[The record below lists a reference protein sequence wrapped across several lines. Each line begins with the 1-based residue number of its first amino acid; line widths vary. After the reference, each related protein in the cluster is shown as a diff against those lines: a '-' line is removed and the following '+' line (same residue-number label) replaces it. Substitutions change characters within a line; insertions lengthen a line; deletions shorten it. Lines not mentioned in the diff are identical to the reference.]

1 MLLKFTAMLT
11 KERYATA
18 TIWESLMGL
27 KNQNLRILLIF
38 GFSVLLAVPAWAE
51 RPKMLVMDLKATRV
65 EEDIVSIITDLI
77 STELTTHEEFEIIT
91 GADMRQMAEL
101 EAERQSIGCMDDSS
115 CLAELAGAMGARLV
129 VYGSV
134 GKLGK
139 NIIISL
145 NLFDSEKAKSAG
157 RENIRATTLD
167 TLPDQ
172 IPAAVA
178 KLVSKFSKE
187 LQAQKAVKVAKA
199 EPTPEPAAS
208 QVTQPEPQKT
218 ETPPAAPP
226 EKETAPAATAE
237 VKTGSSALILGGGI
251 AALVVGLG
259 STGFGTWG
267 LTSAPAILG
276 NADATAQSKE
286 MAVSAY
292 ESSPLLIGTGIVA
305 LLGGGALLFWPSEE
319 GGDE

>member
-1 MLLKFTAMLT
+1 MTSKRTFLT
-11 KERYATA
+11 PVL
-18 TIWESLMGL
+18 IWGISC
-27 KNQNLRILLIF
+27 F
-38 GFSVLLAVPAWAE
+38 LALPAFAE
-51 RPKMLVMDLKATRV
+51 KPKMLVMDLKATRV

-101 EAERQSIGCMDDSS
+101 EAERQSLGCMDDSS

-172 IPAAVA
+172 IPPAVA
-178 KLVSKFSKE
+178 KLVSKFSEEHK
-187 LQAQKAVKVAKA
+187 AQKTVRVAKA
-199 EPTPEPAAS
+199 EPVPPPPAPEKAE
-208 QVTQPEPQKT
+208 TQPQPQKT
-218 ETPPAAPP
+218 ETPPAKPP
-226 EKETAPAATAE
+226 EKEAEAPTPAPATTAE
-237 VKTGSSALILGGGI
+237 VKTGSSAVILGGGI

-259 STGFGTWG
+259 ATGFGAWG
-267 LTSAPAILG
+267 LTSAPAILS

-292 ESSPLLIGTGIVA
+292 EASPLLIGTGVVA